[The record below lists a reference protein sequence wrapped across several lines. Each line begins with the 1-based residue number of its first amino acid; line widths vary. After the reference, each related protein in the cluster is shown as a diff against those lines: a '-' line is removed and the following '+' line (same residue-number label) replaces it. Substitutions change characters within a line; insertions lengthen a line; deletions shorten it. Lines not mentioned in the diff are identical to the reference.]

1 MSAQLAIEFAEP
13 VKVPDARTQAGILL
27 RALKSG
33 ERLTVAE
40 ALSRYGVYAL
50 SQRMGELRRSGWP
63 ILSETVEVKPGT
75 RVSRYFLK

>member
-1 MSAQLAIEFAEP
+1 MTQLGLELMEP
-13 VKVPDARTQAGILL
+13 VKVPDAGTQAGILL
-27 RALKSG
+27 RALKAG

-63 ILSETVEVKPGT
+63 IRSEMVEVRPGT
-75 RVSRYFLK
+75 RVARYWMAT